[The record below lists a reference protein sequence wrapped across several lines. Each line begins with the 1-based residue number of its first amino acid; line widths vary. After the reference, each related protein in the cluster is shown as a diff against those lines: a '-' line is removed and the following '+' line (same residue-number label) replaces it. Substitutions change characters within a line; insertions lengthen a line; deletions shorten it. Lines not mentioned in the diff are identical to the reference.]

1 MLLTFKIKHDR
12 DFRAELAKARQVA
25 EFALQTGSVTS
36 KDVKEI
42 GLPSAIANQVLR
54 KYARNNEIKVVSKVV
69 LTVPSQ
75 QVKVSKERHELYIS
89 CLKLRLDITHLPA
102 FEKINQVEVG
112 KEYAYVTVT
121 IEEPPLREVENYIG
135 IDLNSTGHIAVAG
148 MPSTG
153 KVHKFGKEAPH
164 IHKKYSKMRRHLY
177 IAGHPRVAKK
187 KIKHKENH
195 KVKDINHKISRE
207 IVNIAAQQGCGIKM
221 ERLSDIRKTAATS
234 PSSRGPLHS
243 RSFFEL
249 QQFIEYKAKLLG
261 VPVAYVD
268 PAYTSQQCSRCGQ
281 LGIRNGKD
289 FRCACG
295 HFDHADANASFN
307 IALRPSLEEG
317 VGRLHIDRDV
327 CKGRID
333 TPQEATPWTCRPQ
346 NPTNSIRGSVKER
359 IIRTLRNHS

>member
-1 MLLTFKIKHDR
+1 MLLTFMIEHGR
-12 DFRAELAKARQVA
+12 DFRAELAKARHVA
-25 EFALQTGSVTS
+25 EFALQTGSMTS
-36 KDVKEI
+36 KAVKDI

-54 KYARNNEIKVVSKVV
+54 KYARNDGIKTVSKVV

-75 QVKVSKERHELYIS
+75 QVKMNKGQHELYIS
-89 CLKLRLDITHLPA
+89 CLKLRLDISHLPD

-121 IEEPPLREVENYIG
+121 IAEPPLREVERWMG
-135 IDLNSTGHIAVAG
+135 IDLNPTGHIAVAG
-148 MPSTG
+148 VPSTG

-164 IHKKYSKMRRHLY
+164 IHRKYSKMRRHLY
-177 IAGHPRVAKK
+177 IHGHPRVAKK
-187 KIKHKENH
+187 KIKHKENR
-195 KVKDINHKISRE
+195 KVKDLNHKISRE

-243 RSFFEL
+243 WSFFEL

-261 VPVAYVD
+261 IPVAYVD
-268 PAYTSQQCSRCGQ
+268 PAYTSQQCSRCGL
-281 LGIRNGKD
+281 LGSRNGKD

-295 HFDHADANASFN
+295 HVDHADANASFN
-307 IALRPSLEEG
+307 IAMRPSLEEG
-317 VGRLHIDRDV
+317 AGRLHQDRDW

-333 TPQEATPWTCRPQ
+333 TPQEATP
-346 NPTNSIRGSVKER
+346 
-359 IIRTLRNHS
+359 